1 MPRTI
6 DWVTS
11 LSYIGVIV
19 VYLSFYRSGFYPTTL
34 PGWLAGLV
42 IMATLLTLL
51 TLDRFEYWR
60 YNDNS
65 PPLTLALLLVVRI
78 ILIFLASL
86 SDGFGL
92 FVDRHIV
99 VLLIPFVLF
108 FISGSSYGL
117 SGQAWVLYLLARIGS
132 YHGGGHPLVVEGPDV
147 LFLIVLGLTFT
158 FFIALAYLT
167 RQEKKSRLQT
177 EQLLHELKASHRQ
190 LRAYADRVAELA
202 TTEERN
208 RLAREIHDSLGHY
221 LTVINVQ
228 LEKAMAFRE
237 RDPRQADQA
246 VKNAKHLA
254 REALKDIRRSV
265 GALRQTEDSFS
276 VTKELA
282 ILVRNASNYQ
292 LDVSL
297 QIDGDETKLS
307 HQSLITLYR
316 AAQEGLTN
324 IQKHAQASQ
333 ASIRVQFNDR
343 TASLTIR
350 DDGRGFD
357 PATLDQLKNKGHYGL
372 AGVRERLELIHGS
385 FNLESNPDDGTTLMI
400 TVPKDPIA
408 LITATTSE
416 VGL

>member
-6 DWVTS
+6 DWGTS
-11 LSYIGVIV
+11 LLYIGVIL
-19 VYLSFYRSGFYPTTL
+19 VYFNFYRSGFYPTTL
-34 PGWLAGLV
+34 PGWLAGL
-42 IMATLLTLL
+42 IIIATLMALL

-60 YNDNS
+60 YNDNP
-65 PPLTLALLLVVRI
+65 PPLTLALLLVARI
-78 ILIFLASL
+78 ALIFPASL
-86 SDGFGL
+86 IDGFGM

-132 YHGGGHPLVVEGPDV
+132 YYRGHPPVAEGLDVV
-147 LFLIVLGLTFT
+147 FFIVLGLTFT
-158 FFIALAYLT
+158 FFIAMAYLA

-190 LRAYADRVAELA
+190 LHDYADRVAELA
-202 TTEERN
+202 TTGERN

-228 LEKAMAFRE
+228 LEKAMAFRD

-246 VKNAKHLA
+246 VKDAKHLA
-254 REALKDIRRSV
+254 SEALKDIRRSV

-282 ILVRNASNYQ
+282 ILVRNASNHQ
-292 LDVSL
+292 FDVSL
-297 QIDGDETKLS
+297 QIDGDETNLS
-307 HQSLITLYR
+307 NQSLITLYR

-324 IQKHAQASQ
+324 IQKHAQASH
-333 ASIRVQFNDR
+333 ASIRVQFNDQ

-357 PATLDQLKNKGHYGL
+357 PAALDQLKNKGHYGL
-372 AGVRERLELIHGS
+372 AGIRERLELIHGS

-400 TVPKDPIA
+400 TVPKDPLT
-408 LITATTSE
+408 LITATKSE
-416 VGL
+416 VAL